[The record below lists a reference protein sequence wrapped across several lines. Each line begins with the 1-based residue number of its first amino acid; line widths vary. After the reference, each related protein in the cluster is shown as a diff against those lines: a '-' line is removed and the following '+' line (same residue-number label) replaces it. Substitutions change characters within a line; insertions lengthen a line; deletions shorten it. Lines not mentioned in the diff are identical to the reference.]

1 VTIYTPPP
9 HRSTC
14 DDHGERGYPPSL
26 SLVSRAARLAEYP
39 PDARIGAVCQLARHS
54 PMRFKPGKA
63 SQDQRDRR
71 KPALPAPSPTP
82 VTTIHDVVSG
92 PISPASA
99 VIEPY
104 LIDRQGALFVL
115 AIERLKSRM
124 CRPSET
130 RRRGRKHDSRRR
142 DGRNENDPHSAN
154 RPYWQR

>member
-1 VTIYTPPP
+1 MGSADI
-9 HRSTC
+9 R
-14 DDHGERGYPPSL
+14 R
-26 SLVSRAARLAEYP
+26 VSVLCRVRLAWRNTRRMPGESP
-39 PDARIGAVCQLARHS
+39 SKIGAVCQLARHS

-142 DGRNENDPHSAN
+142 DGRNENGPHSAK
-154 RPYWQR
+154 RPYSQR